1 MSKVFTI
8 TEGLENMGALK
19 TGGQGSVYKARRI
32 GPIITAVKLLPTPIH
47 SESEQ
52 DKHYK
57 DFQNEVAKLKRVSE
71 QPNPNVVKILSFG
84 ITESGSLPY
93 IEMEFIEGPDLEEL
107 LQPPHP
113 PIFSVKEC
121 IKVADH
127 LSNAL
132 AHCHRLGISHGDIKS
147 NNVKFN
153 IHTGNYVLLDFGLA
167 IMSDEQRRTS
177 LRHAGAIEFMA
188 PEQNEG
194 RMLPQTDVY
203 AFGIILYELL
213 AGQVPFPLAQRGES
227 ARNEVR
233 LQHMEASVPDLLQL
247 RETNM
252 PADWPADRKDR
263 ELQVPQWLLDL
274 ISKCLEKAPE
284 SRFANG
290 VSIQEFLALHS
301 MQLKKGN
308 AVADNGVNVLQQEN
322 EQLRR
327 DKAELQKALAK
338 QTETAAATERE
349 LVNLRVALT
358 RKEREWTANAPQPA
372 AYASPLPGGKKAKN
386 RSFKLPMIL
395 ATVFVVGSVLYLAA
409 SNMFGGRSNETA
421 RQPTAIKTEQKQ
433 DPVPTPREVIGEFKV
448 VADRAYFHNQ
458 PDEAT
463 RRSAYMVPSE
473 DVIKALEEQAGFIY
487 AEFTNSRGQTSKGWL
502 KKADVMPLA
511 EWLAQQN
518 SQQLPLTQTDINEQL
533 AEARNL
539 VAQRKIVAAMNL
551 YEKLSAQDVPE
562 AMFEYGNRALKGEHD
577 GLDCDA
583 AYALV
588 QKASE
593 LDYTPAKRTIG
604 FLYLFGQNKEV
615 LRMSKYNKCTYE
627 RDIVKGTR
635 LLMQAISDGDSTAS
649 DILTDF
655 NSNGNSDT
663 DSIQ

>member
-32 GPIITAVKLLPTPIH
+32 GPIVTAVKLLPTPIH
-47 SESEQ
+47 SESEH

-84 ITESGSLPY
+84 ITESGALPY

-113 PIFSVKEC
+113 PVFTIKEC

-153 IHTGNYVLLDFGLA
+153 VHTGNYVLLDFGLA

-203 AFGIILYELL
+203 SFGIILYELL
-213 AGQVPFPLAQRGES
+213 AGQVPFPLAQRGEA

-233 LQHMEASVPDLLQL
+233 LQHMEAAVPNLLQL
-247 RETNM
+247 REANI
-252 PADWPADRKDR
+252 PDGWPTERKER
-263 ELQVPQWLLDL
+263 ELHVPQCLLDM
-274 ISKCLEKAPE
+274 INQCLEKAPE
-284 SRFANG
+284 ARFASG
-290 VSIQEFLALHS
+290 VAIQEFLTLHS
-301 MQLKKGN
+301 VPSKKGVAAANN
-308 AVADNGVNVLQQEN
+308 AAVVLQQEN

-327 DKAELQKALAK
+327 DKAELQKSLAQ
-338 QTETAAATERE
+338 QTEIAAGKERE
-349 LVNLRVALT
+349 LANLRVALT
-358 RKEREWTANAPQPA
+358 RKEREYNAQAPQQTAFAP
-372 AYASPLPGGKKAKN
+372 PPVKKTKDK
-386 RSFKLPMIL
+386 SLKLPVIL
-395 ATVFVVGSVLYLAA
+395 AIVFVVGSILYLAA
-409 SNMFGGRSNETA
+409 ANLFGSNDTAKQTKET
-421 RQPTAIKTEQKQ
+421 PTEKKQ
-433 DPVPTPREVIGEFKV
+433 EPVAKPREVIGEYKV

-473 DVIKALEEQAGFIY
+473 DIIKALEEKSGFIY

-502 KKADVMPLA
+502 KKEDMMLLQ
-511 EWLAQQN
+511 EWLTQQN
-518 SQQLPLTQTDINEQL
+518 SQQVPLTQSEIDEQL
-533 AEARNL
+533 EQARNF
-539 VAQRKIVAAMNL
+539 VAQRNIAAAFAI
-551 YEKLSAQDVPE
+551 YKKLSDEDVPE

-577 GLDCDA
+577 RLDCDA

-593 LDYTPAKRTIG
+593 RDYAPAKRTLG
-604 FLYLFGQNKEV
+604 FLYLFGQNKDV

-627 RDIVKGTR
+627 RNIVKGTR
-635 LLMQAISDGDSTAS
+635 LLMQAISQGDSTAS
-649 DILTDF
+649 DILSDF
-655 NSNGNSDT
+655 NKGEGNET